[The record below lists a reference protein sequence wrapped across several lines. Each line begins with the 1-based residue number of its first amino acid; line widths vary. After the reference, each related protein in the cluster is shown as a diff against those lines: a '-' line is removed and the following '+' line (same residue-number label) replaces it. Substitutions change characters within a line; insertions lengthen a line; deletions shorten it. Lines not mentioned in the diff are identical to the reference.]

1 MRPSPLAGLRVLDL
15 TRLLPGP
22 LASMHL
28 ADLGADVIKIE
39 DTGAGD
45 YARSAGAVHGTVS
58 YFQLVNRNKRS
69 LRIDLKQAA
78 GVDTFMRLASTADV
92 ILEGFRPGVVDK
104 LGIGYTAVATI
115 NPRIAYCAITGYG
128 QDGPYRDRAGH
139 DLNYLGYCGL
149 LDQIGTAGGAP
160 AIPNFQ
166 IGDLLGGSLS
176 ALVGILAAV
185 IDARTSGRG
194 RYVDV
199 AMTDAVFAH
208 TLFPL
213 LAVLGLG
220 HAVPRGEDVLFGGR
234 HFAVSAMEPKFWQM
248 LCTAIER
255 PHLAPF
261 AFATGAEGR
270 RIRAELEAV
279 FASRSFAEWRALFE
293 QVDCCV
299 TPVLRFEESMENEQ
313 LQSRGMLVEV
323 AGVRQFPP
331 PFKLS
336 ELPFSARLPPPDA
349 GEHSEEVL
357 RESGFSAEEITC
369 LREQQVI

>member
-45 YARSAGAVHGTVS
+45 YARSAGAVHGSVS

-69 LRIDLKQAA
+69 LRLDLKQAA
-78 GVDTFMRLASTADV
+78 GVDTFLRLATTADV

-104 LGIGYTAVATI
+104 LGIGYAVVATI

-149 LDQIGTAGGAP
+149 LDQIGTAGAAP

-185 IDARTSGRG
+185 IDARATGHG

-199 AMTDAVFAH
+199 SMTDAVFAH

-220 HAVPRGEDVLFGGR
+220 HAVPRGEDVLSGGMPSYGVYATSDGR
-234 HFAVSAMEPKFWQM
+234 HLAV
-248 LCTAIER
+248 
-255 PHLAPF
+255 
-261 AFATGAEGR
+261 
-270 RIRAELEAV
+270 
-279 FASRSFAEWRALFE
+279 
-293 QVDCCV
+293 
-299 TPVLRFEESMENEQ
+299 
-313 LQSRGMLVEV
+313 
-323 AGVRQFPP
+323 
-331 PFKLS
+331 
-336 ELPFSARLPPPDA
+336 
-349 GEHSEEVL
+349 
-357 RESGFSAEEITC
+357 
-369 LREQQVI
+369 